1 MRCFIAIE
9 FDEDTRAYLGRL
21 QGILRENAIRG
32 NYTRLP
38 NFHLTL
44 IFLGEIDPALL
55 PGLESVLDKVSENH
69 APFVLEFGELG
80 KFSKGS
86 RPIIWCGI
94 KANKLLFNLQ
104 KDLVDKL
111 AAEFHEFSGHERYT
125 PHITLVRE
133 AAVEVSR
140 RNSYPIDSE
149 TMKDRLLDDLLKN
162 VRLDEHRVKVSG
174 ISLMESTRR
183 DGKLIYIQKSFHP
196 FKED

>member
-1 MRCFIAIE
+1 M
-9 FDEDTRAYLGRL
+9 GRL
-21 QGILRENAIRG
+21 QGILQENGIRG

-44 IFLGEIDPALL
+44 KFLGEIDPALL

-86 RPIIWCGI
+86 RPIIWCGV
-94 KANKLLFNLQ
+94 KANKLLLDL
-104 KDLVDKL
+104 KEDLVEELGAK
-111 AAEFHEFSGHERYT
+111 FREFSGHERYT

-133 AAVEVSR
+133 AAMEVSC
-140 RNSYPIDSE
+140 RNSYPMDSE
-149 TMKDRLLDDLLKN
+149 TMKDRLLDDLLRN
-162 VRLDEHRVKVSG
+162 VRLPEHRVRVSG

-196 FKED
+196 FKKE